1 MTDEMLD
8 LARRNAAERGVQN
21 VQFLKGEIEHIP
33 LPDSSVDVIIS
44 NCVINLS
51 ADKPRVLREAFRV
64 LRPGGRFAVSDIVV
78 QGRVPESIR
87 KSLDLWAGCLGG
99 ALEEDEYRRLL
110 AEAGFEDVAV
120 EVTRVYNAE
129 QACGDG
135 CNPGAAAQA
144 AAFAALEAAGGRF
157 VSAFVRAGKPVG

>member
-1 MTDEMLD
+1 M
-8 LARRNAAERGVQN
+8 AA
-21 VQFLKGEIEHIP
+21 
-33 LPDSSVDVIIS
+33 D
-44 NCVINLS
+44 
-51 ADKPRVLREAFRV
+51 
-64 LRPGGRFAVSDIVV
+64 
-78 QGRVPESIR
+78 VPESIR